1 MNIPE
6 NGLDLNP
13 LLQDPGF
20 IIHPPLLYL
29 GYVGY
34 AAMFCIALNFKNFVK
49 NLKLIQKINIISWGF
64 LTLGITIGSFW
75 AYYELG
81 WGGFWYWDPVENA
94 SIMPWFLGT
103 ALTHNLIINIRK
115 NILLKSSFLLIIYS
129 FALSVFGTFLVRSG
143 LLNSVHSFASDPK
156 RGLYLLAVTFF
167 IIIVGYINF
176 FRLNIKTK
184 SGNKL
189 NIKDILLVINGIL
202 LTLSASI
209 VLLGTLYPLVLEVFE
224 ISSITVGPGYF
235 NTVMIPIFMPLL
247 FLLGISPNFNKVLNN
262 KSLLIRQIIYKFIV
276 SLLIACFINLVIY
289 EIYEIFYISIALACF
304 IFIWI
309 IVNLFFDIVINL
321 YNKSYS
327 FLKRYISFYIAH
339 FGVALML
346 LGISMS
352 SMYTDSLD
360 VKLKLGDKV
369 NLGNY
374 EFSLIDL
381 KKISKSNYKSKI
393 AVINVLNKKDNTKF
407 SMLPEKRFYPN
418 SQMLLTEVA
427 LKANLD
433 KDIYL
438 ALGDVITEP
447 NNSYITLRIKIM
459 PFIRFLWLGGVL
471 IFLSALLGFIR
482 L

>member
-1 MNIPE
+1 M
-6 NGLDLNP
+6 
-13 LLQDPGF
+13 
-20 IIHPPLLYL
+20 
-29 GYVGY
+29 
-34 AAMFCIALNFKNFVK
+34 
-49 NLKLIQKINIISWGF
+49 
-64 LTLGITIGSFW
+64 
-75 AYYELG
+75 
-81 WGGFWYWDPVENA
+81 
-94 SIMPWFLGT
+94 
-103 ALTHNLIINIRK
+103 
-115 NILLKSSFLLIIYS
+115 
-129 FALSVFGTFLVRSG
+129 
-143 LLNSVHSFASDPK
+143 
-156 RGLYLLAVTFF
+156 
-167 IIIVGYINF
+167 
-176 FRLNIKTK
+176 
-184 SGNKL
+184 
-189 NIKDILLVINGIL
+189 
-202 LTLSASI
+202 
-209 VLLGTLYPLVLEVFE
+209 
-224 ISSITVGPGYF
+224 
-235 NTVMIPIFMPLL
+235 
-247 FLLGISPNFNKVLNN
+247 
-262 KSLLIRQIIYKFIV
+262 
-276 SLLIACFINLVIY
+276 IACFINLVIY

>member
-1 MNIPE
+1 M
-6 NGLDLNP
+6 
-13 LLQDPGF
+13 
-20 IIHPPLLYL
+20 
-29 GYVGY
+29 
-34 AAMFCIALNFKNFVK
+34 
-49 NLKLIQKINIISWGF
+49 
-64 LTLGITIGSFW
+64 
-75 AYYELG
+75 
-81 WGGFWYWDPVENA
+81 
-94 SIMPWFLGT
+94 
-103 ALTHNLIINIRK
+103 
-115 NILLKSSFLLIIYS
+115 ILSE
-129 FALSVFGTFLVRSG
+129 
-143 LLNSVHSFASDPK
+143 
-156 RGLYLLAVTFF
+156 VTFF